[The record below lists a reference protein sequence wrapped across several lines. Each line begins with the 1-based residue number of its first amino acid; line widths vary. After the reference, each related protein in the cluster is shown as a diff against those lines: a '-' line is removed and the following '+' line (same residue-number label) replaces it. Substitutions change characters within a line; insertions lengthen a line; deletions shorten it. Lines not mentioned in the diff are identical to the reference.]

1 MPRAVEARAFEVG
14 AWQDLISFFLKITCC
29 CMENS
34 NPNPRVNVSK
44 QTIAV
49 VQLKSEGGLGRRR
62 GQENKEK
69 WRDLRQGSEVEMTE
83 LAEGLEVCSVKK
95 RGLF

>member
-1 MPRAVEARAFEVG
+1 
-14 AWQDLISFFLKITCC
+14 
-29 CMENS
+29 MENS
-34 NPNPRVNVSK
+34 NPNPRVSK
-44 QTIAV
+44 QPTAV
-49 VQLKSEGGLGRRR
+49 VQLESGGGVGRGC

-69 WRDLRQGSEVEMTE
+69 WRGLRQGSEVELTE